1 MGNPGNEFQGRG
13 PQALLDAVW
22 VRSLLDAVS
31 DHAIYMLSPEGKVA
45 SWNQGAT
52 FLTGYDEAESLGM
65 DFSRSF
71 LPEDGPQRLLTEARR
86 RGRAEREAWQ
96 LRKDG
101 TRFWASIVLH
111 AARDPD
117 GKLIGFAQVTR
128 DIADRI
134 AAQRALSES
143 EGRFRLMVENVT
155 DYAIY
160 MLDPNGVI
168 VNWNAGAERMKGY
181 KAEEII
187 GNHFSRFYSKEER
200 QAGLPAKVLETAAKE
215 GHHQDEGWRIRK
227 DGSRFWASVEIDAI
241 RDPEGRLIGFG
252 KVTRDVSERRAAQ
265 EALRSSE
272 RQFRLL
278 MDGIRDYAIY
288 MLDPSGVISSWNA
301 GAERIKGYSANEI
314 IGHHFSRFYTEADRA
329 AGAPVRA
336 LVTAASEG
344 RFESEGWRV
353 RKDGSA
359 FWASV
364 VVDRIQ
370 DENGKLLGFAKITRD
385 ITE

>member
-1 MGNPGNEFQGRG
+1 
-13 PQALLDAVW
+13 
-22 VRSLLDAVS
+22 
-31 DHAIYMLSPEGKVA
+31 
-45 SWNQGAT
+45 
-52 FLTGYDEAESLGM
+52 
-65 DFSRSF
+65 
-71 LPEDGPQRLLTEARR
+71 
-86 RGRAEREAWQ
+86 
-96 LRKDG
+96 
-101 TRFWASIVLH
+101 
-111 AARDPD
+111 
-117 GKLIGFAQVTR
+117 
-128 DIADRI
+128 
-134 AAQRALSES
+134 
-143 EGRFRLMVENVT
+143 
-155 DYAIY
+155 

-252 KVTRDVSERRAAQ
+252 KVTRDVSERQAAQ

-288 MLDPSGVISSWNA
+288 MLDPGGVISSWNA

-344 RFESEGWRV
+344 RFEAEGWRV

-385 ITE
+385 ITERRNAQLALQEVQAQRVQAQKMEALGHLTGGVAHDFNNLLMIIGGQNQILKRLTRDVPRSQRAVDGIEMAIGRGAALTRQ